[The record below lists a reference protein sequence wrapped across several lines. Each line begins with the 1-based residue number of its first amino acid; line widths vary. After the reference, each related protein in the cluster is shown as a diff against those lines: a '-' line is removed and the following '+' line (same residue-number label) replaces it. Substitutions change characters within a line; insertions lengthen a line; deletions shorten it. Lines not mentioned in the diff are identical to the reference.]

1 MPGLFRRSRL
11 VALLLLLLTPGLGG
25 WAVQVLHPCPADVP
39 SAATASGTGPEEG
52 HHHQGAPGHS
62 GHSAECRCIGSCQ
75 AALVARTS
83 DAPTVDAP
91 IPAFQL
97 VLAPPASTRVLPEG
111 RTPELHPPATAPP
124 VLS

>member
-1 MPGLFRRSRL
+1 MPGPIRRSRL

-25 WAVQVLHPCPADVP
+25 WAVQALHPCPADMP
-39 SAATASGTGPEEG
+39 SATAASRTGHDEG

-97 VLAPPASTRVLPEG
+97 ILPRPATTRVLAEG

-124 VLS
+124 ILS